1 MAPTAHNPRLHDW
14 HGRVV
19 WIVGASS
26 GIGRATAE
34 ALHRQGARVFVSARH
49 EGALAQ
55 FEREHPGAVS
65 LPMDV
70 TDPSCAGQAMAR
82 IQALTGQAPDLA
94 LYCAGHYK
102 AQRADAFDLQEMQRH
117 LNVNYIG
124 VLHWLDALLPA
135 LLRAGRGH
143 VSLVGSVAGYRGL
156 PLSLAYGP
164 TKAALNNLAE
174 CLYLD
179 LRPHGVGVS
188 VINPGFVDTPLTAQ
202 NRFDMPQLITAEEA
216 ARQILR
222 GWAAGRFEM
231 NFPWRFTLW
240 MRLLR
245 HLPDAWFFS
254 AVRRVTGS

>member
-1 MAPTAHNPRLHDW
+1 MAHNPPLHDW

-26 GIGRATAE
+26 GIGRATAS
-34 ALHRQGARVFVSARH
+34 ALYRKGARVFVSARQNA
-49 EGALAQ
+49 ALAQ
-55 FEREHPGAVS
+55 FEREHPGAVA
-65 LPMDV
+65 LPLDV
-70 TDPSCAGQAMAR
+70 TEPEAAGFALAR
-82 IQALTGQAPDLA
+82 IQQLTGQAPDLA

-102 AQRADAFDLQEMQRH
+102 PQRADAFDLREMQRH
-117 LNVNYIG
+117 LDVNYVG
-124 VLHWLDALLPA
+124 VLHWLDALLPE
-135 LLRAGRGH
+135 LLRTGRGH
-143 VSLVGSVAGYRGL
+143 IGLVGSVAAYRGL
-156 PLSLAYGP
+156 PMSLAYGP

-179 LRPHGVGVS
+179 LQPRGIGVS
-188 VINPGFVDTPLTAQ
+188 IINPGFVDTPLTAQ
-202 NRFDMPQLITAEEA
+202 NEFAMPQLITPEEA
-216 ARQILR
+216 AEEILR

-254 AVRRVTGS
+254 AVRRVTGA